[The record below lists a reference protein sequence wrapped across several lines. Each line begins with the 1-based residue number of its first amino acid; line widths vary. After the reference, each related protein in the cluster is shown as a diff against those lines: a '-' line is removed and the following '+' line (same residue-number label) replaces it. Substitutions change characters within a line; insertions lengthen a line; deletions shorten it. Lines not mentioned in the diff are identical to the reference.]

1 MTSRT
6 PATFQLASVPDV
18 ENAGELVAD
27 TKGYFTDE
35 GIDVTLLP
43 GGLTTTVEPLVV
55 SGKCLVG
62 LSATDTTARSVLQGK
77 KLKIIAATLQT
88 TPLAVMS
95 LASKPIATPKDL
107 YGKRLGIQS
116 FQVADFDAF
125 VASVGLEVS
134 KIKLV
139 TSLGDPSI
147 LTDGKVDALWVDVTN
162 EPVTLQL
169 QGVATHVWSVSQFG
183 WNMFGD
189 TLEVTDESLADSK
202 VRDTVVHVLRAT
214 IHGWQA
220 ALADPSSAVAT
231 TLSSYGKSLKLD
243 SKQQLASLEAFKGL
257 IETPYTKAHGLLTMS
272 PADIAI
278 NLKSIAVEG
287 VVISASKLFDT
298 TVLADAYDGATSIT

>member
-1 MTSRT
+1 M
-6 PATFQLASVPDV
+6 
-18 ENAGELVAD
+18 
-27 TKGYFTDE
+27 
-35 GIDVTLLP
+35 
-43 GGLTTTVEPLVV
+43 
-55 SGKCLVG
+55 
-62 LSATDTTARSVLQGK
+62 LQGK

-95 LASKPIATPKDL
+95 LASKPVATPKDL

-139 TSLGDPSI
+139 TSLGNPSI

-162 EPVTLQL
+162 EPVTLHL
-169 QGVATHVWSVSQFG
+169 QGVATHVWSVSQFR
-183 WNMFGD
+183 WNIFGD
-189 TLEVTDESLADSK
+189 TLEVTDQSLADSK
-202 VRDTVVHVLRAT
+202 ARDTVVHVLRAT
-214 IHGWQA
+214 IRGWQA
-220 ALADPSSAVAT
+220 ALADPASAVKT

-272 PADIAI
+272 PADIKV